1 MKYMTT
7 IVFMFFITTSYAQ
20 MQDMNMNRPTFGNQV
35 PNRGT
40 TTGNVRDG
48 SVREDT
54 VGTGQSST
62 IRSSNNGAS
71 PRTMNSNPPTSRIFP
86 NDPAYCTDTTGRRFV
101 QGDTDYRNCVDSM
114 NRMNRNS
121 QGR

>member
-1 MKYMTT
+1 MKYITT
-7 IVFMFFITTSYAQ
+7 IAFIFFVTTSYAQ
-20 MQDMNMNRPTFGNQV
+20 TQNTNT
-35 PNRGT
+35 
-40 TTGNVRDG
+40 NVRDG

-71 PRTMNSNPPTSRIFP
+71 PKTMNSNPPTSRIMP

-101 QGDTDYRNCVDSM
+101 QGDVDYRNCVDSM